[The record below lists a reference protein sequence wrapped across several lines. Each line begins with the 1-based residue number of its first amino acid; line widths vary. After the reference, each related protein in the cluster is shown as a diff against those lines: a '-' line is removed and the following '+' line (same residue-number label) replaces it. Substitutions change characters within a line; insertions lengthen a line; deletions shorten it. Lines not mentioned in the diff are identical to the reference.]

1 MGHHKWWDCI
11 WDMTFRDPDGNI
23 IGRERK
29 KNILVD
35 QGEKAVVET
44 FLRANDAA
52 YFPSTDF
59 YIGFYRGSIAETT
72 TLLTVPNEPSG
83 NGYSRQVIHRSVAG
97 WPTIEKDDGD
107 YRAIS
112 EEVTFTST
120 GGDIGP
126 FSGGF
131 LCTSLDNL
139 GYLISAVASSAERT
153 ILSGASMSL
162 SLKVK
167 VK

>member
-1 MGHHKWWDCI
+1 MGRHNWWNCI
-11 WDMTFRDPDGNI
+11 WTMKYHDPQGNLLF
-23 IGRERK
+23 EEDK
-29 KNILVD
+29 KNSLVD
-35 QGEKAVVET
+35 EGEKACIEV
-44 FLRANDAA
+44 FLRANDAT
-52 YFPSTDF
+52 YFPTDDF

-83 NGYSRQVIHRSVAG
+83 NGYDRQTVRRSTAG
-97 WPTIEKDDGD
+97 WPTLEQHEGD
-107 YRAIS
+107 WRAIS
-112 EEVTFTST
+112 EEVTFQST

-126 FSGGF
+126 FSGAF

-139 GYLISAVASSAERT
+139 GYLIASVATSAERT

-167 VK
+167 VS